1 MSNFK
6 INDTEW
12 AQELE
17 QGLEEYMDGL
27 YDALDA
33 ENSGED
39 SVGPVTLS
47 GQPFCG
53 CETCITREMLWY
65 STPIILQGQ
74 KDGAVELEV

>member
-1 MSNFK
+1 MSNFN

-17 QGLEEYMDGL
+17 QGLEEYMQGL
-27 YDALDA
+27 YEALDA
-33 ENSGED
+33 ENNDEGE
-39 SVGPVTLS
+39 GPVTLS

-65 STPIILQGQ
+65 ATPIILQGQ

>member
-1 MSNFK
+1 MSNFN

-17 QGLEEYMDGL
+17 QGLEEYMQGL
-27 YDALDA
+27 YEALAA
-33 ENSGED
+33 EEDDEGE
-39 SVGPVTLS
+39 GPVTLS

-65 STPIILQGQ
+65 ATPIILQGQ